1 MSEASM
7 ISMDK
12 LHRVGKVSSAD
23 IDCSCDG
30 IITSCFASD
39 VYVSPPQSF
48 TVVVV
53 VVVVV
58 NSRFII
64 LMLTSPSPSTWSPLQ
79 ISVQ

>member
-53 VVVVV
+53 VVV

>member
-30 IITSCFASD
+30 IITSCFVSD

-48 TVVVV
+48 TVVV

>member
-53 VVVVV
+53 VVVV

>member
-53 VVVVV
+53 VV